1 MVTTVEQVLKDIK
14 LELYD
19 TGLLREMNN
28 TGSDLMVT
36 CPFHKGGKENKPS
49 CGVLLK
55 EKKVNGKSYEAGTAH
70 CYTCGYTA
78 DLPRFVAD
86 VLGLGNSLAGYKWL
100 VGKYNYSTAERE
112 PLELNLY
119 RGQAQ
124 KSSYMDEEL
133 VEQYHRTL
141 LESEAACEYLR
152 KRKLANWVLEA
163 YKVGFDAEDATV
175 LFPVRGLD
183 GRVVFYKGRSITGK
197 RFYNAK
203 DVDKSSVV
211 FGLWELCNGSFSW
224 GLSDKVEDVWV
235 KGVTEGGIWITESE
249 IDALSLISL
258 GVPALAIMGSHISEE
273 QCKDL
278 ERSPFR
284 RYVIATDNDE
294 AGRKGASQIKRLLI
308 PKGFRFTNLRW
319 KTELKDIN
327 DLVKEHGD
335 GWSNYLTGY

>member
-1 MVTTVEQVLKDIK
+1 MITIWGVPVVATVEQVLKDIK
-14 LELYD
+14 LELYGA
-19 TGLLREMNN
+19 GLLKEMNN

-55 EKKVNGKSYEAGTAH
+55 EKQVNGKSYEAGTVH

-78 DLPRFVAD
+78 DLPQFAAD
-86 VLGLGNSLAGYKWL
+86 VLGLGNPLAGYKWL

-124 KSSYMDEEL
+124 KASYMDEEL
-133 VEQYHRTL
+133 VDKYHKAL
-141 LESEAACEYLR
+141 LESEAACEYLH

-163 YKVGFDAEDATV
+163 YKIGFDPEDATI

-203 DVDKSSVV
+203 DIDKSSVV
-211 FGLWELCNGSFSW
+211 FGLWELCNGSFSR
-224 GLSDKVEDVWV
+224 
-235 KGVTEGGIWITESE
+235 GVPTAKDHIWITESE
-249 IDALSLISL
+249 IDALSLISYGEL
-258 GVPALAIMGSHISEE
+258 AVAIMGSHISEE

-284 RYVIATDNDE
+284 RFVLATDNDE
-294 AGRKGASQIKRLLI
+294 AGRKGAIQIKKLLI
-308 PKGFRFTNLRW
+308 PKGFRFTNLQW
-319 KTELKDIN
+319 HTGLKDIN
-327 DLVKEHGD
+327 DLVKEYGD
-335 GWSNYLTGY
+335 DWTDYLTGY